1 MGGLRKIL
9 IMLAFLLA
17 LTPLPSAA
25 REGLSTQL
33 TLQHGGL
40 ERRYDLFVPPG
51 NPKALRPLVVILH
64 GHGGSAAHITGKA
77 GKRSPHNAWL
87 DVAERERIILLVPD
101 GAVSPDK
108 RQGWNDCRKDTGTN
122 PSTDDTGFLRALVE
136 QTLRDYRGD
145 PARVYV
151 TGTSNGG
158 FMSLRMALEAQ
169 DLIAAAAPVVAAMP
183 AVNKC
188 TIGPGKVPVLFINGT
203 EDPLVKY
210 AGGPIFN
217 NKGDRGSSLSV
228 EESVAWWVKHNGAS
242 GTPAHSVF
250 PDTDPDDGSTAE
262 KYAYGGDAPVVFI
275 KVIGGGHTEPSL
287 RRHYGPLFRAIVKRQ
302 NKDFEMA
309 EEVWSFFKDQRR

>member
-1 MGGLRKIL
+1 MAVLRNIL
-9 IMLAFLLA
+9 IMLAFLLVMA
-17 LTPLPSAA
+17 PLPSAA

-33 TLQHGGL
+33 TIQHGGL
-40 ERRYDLFVPPG
+40 ERHYDLFVPPG
-51 NPKALRPLVVILH
+51 APEGLRPLVVTLH
-64 GHGGSAAHITGKA
+64 GHGGSAALTSGKM
-77 GKRSPHNAWL
+77 GRRNPHNAWL
-87 DVAERERIILLVPD
+87 DVAEREGIILLIPD

-108 RQGWNDCRKDTGTN
+108 LQGWNDCRKDTGTN
-122 PSTDDTGFLRALVE
+122 PSTDDTGFLRALIE

-210 AGGPIFN
+210 SGGPIFN

-228 EESVAWWVKHNGAS
+228 EESVAWWVAHNGAAT
-242 GTPAHSVF
+242 TPAHSAL

-262 KYAYGGDAPVVFI
+262 KYVYAGDAPVVFI
-275 KVIGGGHTEPSL
+275 KVRGGGHTEPSL
-287 RRHYGPLFRAIVKRQ
+287 TRHYGPLFIAIVKRQ